1 MSIKIV
7 HIYVSICTQIHFLI
21 HILLQKRLSNCTDER
36 AGFKEK
42 DGFGSSIIVQVMSKL
57 ASKNLFLRGGVFQ
70 KTNERPKN

>member
-42 DGFGSSIIVQVMSKL
+42 DGFGSSIIV
-57 ASKNLFLRGGVFQ
+57 
-70 KTNERPKN
+70 